1 MNLLSSSFSSL
12 ARRFWTCKL
21 VVYSNAVYPKLTVQ
35 WVCFVTRK
43 RFSISHFQN
52 WKRKYLKWEKCNPA
66 IYRFT
71 FWAYLSQEIHNCL
84 FDRDV
89 VNSTSSDSNPPLSK
103 QLMSELRSRGGLGL
117 KFLSF
122 WSLWDKITFTW
133 VFGILLEPKFLAQYF
148 PNVVWNWLEWFI
160 AQIHLYRAQN
170 DGPLCVNGYR
180 KCIVNDDK
188 WGKRHPGPKIP

>member
-1 MNLLSSSFSSL
+1 MQMNLLFQYTL
-12 ARRFWTCKL
+12 ITRFWTCKL
-21 VVYSNAVYPKLTVQ
+21 VVYSDAVYPKLTVQ

-43 RFSISHFQN
+43 RFSISHLQN
-52 WKRKYLKWEKCNPA
+52 WKRKCLKWEKCNPL

-117 KFLSF
+117 NFLSLG
-122 WSLWDKITFTW
+122 SLWDKISNDLKIW
-133 VFGILLEPKFLAQYF
+133 ESLEPKYLAQYF
-148 PNVVWNWLEWFI
+148 LNVIWTCLKLAGMVHSPNPSLSSSERWTALRQWLPKM
-160 AQIHLYRAQN
+160 YR
-170 DGPLCVNGYR
+170 
-180 KCIVNDDK
+180 
-188 WGKRHPGPKIP
+188 

>member
-1 MNLLSSSFSSL
+1 MSL
-12 ARRFWTCKL
+12 FCHSQTL
-21 VVYSNAVYPKLTVQ
+21 
-35 WVCFVTRK
+35 F
-43 RFSISHFQN
+43 FSISHLQN
-52 WKRKYLKWEKCNPA
+52 WKTKCLKWEKCNPL

-103 QLMSELRSRGGLGL
+103 QLMSELRSRDGFGLN
-117 KFLSF
+117 FLSLG
-122 WSLWDKITFTW
+122 SLWDKVSSDLKFW
-133 VFGILLEPKFLAQYF
+133 ELLEPFSLIFFQMWSGHAL
-148 PNVVWNWLEWFI
+148 NWLEWFT